1 VVAIIDAPGRPEAP
15 AEEDMLRIWGRISS
29 INVQKVVWCAL
40 ELGCEFERI
49 DAAGEFGVVDTA
61 EYGRL
66 NPNRKVPVIE
76 DEGFVLWE
84 SNAIVRYLCAKH
96 GDKELMPAS
105 LTARAD
111 CDRWMDWQATE
122 FSTGLRDAFWQLI
135 RVPEPAR
142 QLALVEESIRRS
154 EAMVAILDDA
164 LADRDYLVGDSFTM
178 ADIPAGCTV
187 HRWLGL
193 PIERIPRPNVD
204 KWYER
209 IMNRPAARQ
218 VLTLPLK

>member
-1 VVAIIDAPGRPEAP
+1 
-15 AEEDMLRIWGRISS
+15 MLRIWGRISS

-49 DAAGEFGVVDTA
+49 DAAGEFGVVDTPA
-61 EYGRL
+61 YGRL

-76 DEGFVLWE
+76 DDGFVLWE
-84 SNAIVRYLCAKH
+84 SNAIVRYLCAKYPERGLL
-96 GDKELMPAS
+96 GDS

-111 CDRWMDWQATE
+111 GDRWMDWQATE
-122 FSTGLRDAFWQLI
+122 FSPVLRDAFWQLI
-135 RVPEPAR
+135 RTPQNAR
-142 QLALVEESIRRS
+142 QAALIEQSITRT
-154 EAMVAILDDA
+154 EPMLAILDEA
-164 LADRDYLVGDSFTM
+164 LADKDFLGGASFTM
-178 ADIPAGCTV
+178 ADIPIGCTV

-193 PIERIPRPNVD
+193 PVERIRRANVD

-218 VLTLPLK
+218 VLTLPLA

>member
-1 VVAIIDAPGRPEAP
+1 
-15 AEEDMLRIWGRISS
+15 MLRIWGRLSS

-49 DAAGEFGVVDTA
+49 DAAGEFGLVDTP

-76 DEGFVLWE
+76 DDGFVLWE

-96 GDKELMPAS
+96 AGKGLMPQA
-105 LTARAD
+105 LATRAD
-111 CDRWMDWQATE
+111 CDRWMDWQGIE
-122 FSTGLRDAFWQLI
+122 FSPALRDAFWQLI
-135 RVPEPAR
+135 RTPAPQR
-142 QLALVEESIRRS
+142 QMALIEQSIRRS
-154 EAMVAILDDA
+154 EAMVAILDEA
-164 LADRDYLVGDSFTM
+164 LAGKDYLVGASFTM
-178 ADIPAGCTV
+178 ADIPAGCTA

-193 PIERIPRPNVD
+193 PIDRIRRPNVD

-209 IMNRPAARQ
+209 IMNRPAAQ
-218 VLTLPLK
+218 KVLTLPLK

>member
-1 VVAIIDAPGRPEAP
+1 
-15 AEEDMLRIWGRISS
+15 MLRIWGRISS

-49 DAAGEFGVVDTA
+49 DAAGEFGVVDTPA
-61 EYGRL
+61 YGRL

-76 DEGFVLWE
+76 DDGFVLWE

-96 GDKELMPAS
+96 GSGLMPQA

-122 FSTGLRDAFWQLI
+122 FSTVLRDAFWQLI
-135 RVPEPAR
+135 RTPAPQR
-142 QLALVEESIRRS
+142 QAALIEQSTRRS
-154 EAMVAILDDA
+154 EAMMAILDEA
-164 LADRDYLVGDSFTM
+164 LAGRDYLVGDSFTM
-178 ADIPAGCTV
+178 ADIPVGCTV

-193 PIERIPRPNVD
+193 PIDRIRRPNVD

-209 IMNRPAARQ
+209 IMNRPAAQQ

>member
-1 VVAIIDAPGRPEAP
+1 
-15 AEEDMLRIWGRISS
+15 MLRIWGRISS

-49 DAAGEFGVVDTA
+49 DAAGEFGVVDTP

-76 DEGFVLWE
+76 DDGFVLWE

-96 GDKELMPAS
+96 ADRGLMPEA
-105 LTARAD
+105 LTRRAD
-111 CDRWMDWQATE
+111 CDRWMDWQGME
-122 FSTGLRDAFWQLI
+122 FSPVLRDAFWQLV
-135 RVPEPAR
+135 RTPAPQR
-142 QLALVEESIRRS
+142 QAGLIEQSVRRS
-154 EAMVAILDDA
+154 EALVAILDEA

-178 ADIPAGCTV
+178 ADIPVGCTV

-193 PIERIPRPNVD
+193 PIERIRRPNVD

-209 IMNRPAARQ
+209 IMNRPAAQQ